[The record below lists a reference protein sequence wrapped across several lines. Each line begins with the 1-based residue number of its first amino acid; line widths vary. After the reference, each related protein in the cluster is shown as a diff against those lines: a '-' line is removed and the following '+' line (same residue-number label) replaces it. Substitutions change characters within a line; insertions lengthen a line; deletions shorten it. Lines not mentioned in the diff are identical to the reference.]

1 MFSAP
6 FVEVSQPAT
15 SEHLSVCIAVG
26 VERTLYMH
34 VMDYVRSN
42 IYRGLN
48 TRMRWLTC
56 HIDVLA

>member
-1 MFSAP
+1 MGC
-6 FVEVSQPAT
+6 VLVT
-15 SEHLSVCIAVG
+15 SEQVSVCIAVG
-26 VERTLYMH
+26 VGGTLYMH

-42 IYRGLN
+42 IYRGLF

>member
-1 MFSAP
+1 MGC
-6 FVEVSQPAT
+6 VLVT
-15 SEHLSVCIAVG
+15 SEQVSVCIAVG
-26 VERTLYMH
+26 VGRTLYMH

-42 IYRGLN
+42 IYRGLF